1 MPRRPLAHALPLLAL
16 ALVASLSSLGCR
28 EKVAEPEAK
37 PASSNGAS
45 KGAAAASSVAP
56 VEAVKPVDG
65 PIDLKAAT
73 EGLEGQGALYADLE
87 TDHGKITC
95 KLFDDK
101 APKAV
106 ANFVGLAR
114 GKQPFKDPTT
124 RAWTKRPAY
133 DATTFHRI
141 MKGFMI
147 QGGDPTGTGTGG
159 PGYEFADEL
168 WPGAKHDRAGL
179 LSMANT
185 GPNRN
190 GMQWFITDDA
200 APHLDGDEMLAKPP
214 SYTIFGECT
223 PLDVVHKI
231 AGVPVRGEK
240 PLEKPRLTKV
250 TIRRG

>member
-1 MPRRPLAHALPLLAL
+1 MARPRPFLAL
-16 ALVASLSSLGCR
+16 AL
-28 EKVAEPEAK
+28 
-37 PASSNGAS
+37 
-45 KGAAAASSVAP
+45 AASVAP
-56 VEAVKPVDG
+56 LALVACSKIAEPDHKAATPAAVGSAGAPSGAPSAAEAIKPVDG
-65 PIDLKAAT
+65 PIALAEAT
-73 EGLEGQGALYADLE
+73 EGLAGQGALYADLE
-87 TDHGKITC
+87 TDKGKISC

-114 GKQPFKDPTT
+114 GKQPFRDPVTGK
-124 RAWTKRPAY
+124 WTKRAAY
-133 DATTFHRI
+133 DGTTFHRI

-168 WPGAKHDRAGL
+168 WQGARHDRAGQ

-185 GPNRN
+185 GPNHN

-200 APHLDGDEMLAKPP
+200 APHLDGDPELAKPP
-214 SYTIFGECT
+214 SYTIFGECS
-223 PLDVVHKI
+223 PLDVVHAI
-231 AGVPVRGEK
+231 AGVPVKGER

>member
-1 MPRRPLAHALPLLAL
+1 MRPRSLAL
-16 ALVASLSSLGCR
+16 AAPLAATLATLGACQ
-28 EKVAEPEAK
+28 KVPEPEQ
-37 PASSNGAS
+37 
-45 KGAAAASSVAP
+45 KGAAASSSAAPATAAAASQEV
-56 VEAVKPVDG
+56 VKPVDG
-65 PIDLKAAT
+65 PISLEAAT
-73 EGLEGQGALYADLE
+73 EGLAGQGALFADLE
-87 TDHGKITC
+87 TDKGKISC
-95 KLFDDK
+95 RLFDDK

-114 GKQPFKDPTT
+114 GKQPFRDPLTSK
-124 RAWTKRPAY
+124 WTKRPAY
-133 DATTFHRI
+133 DGTTFHRI

-168 WPGAKHDRAGL
+168 WQGSRHDRAGL

-185 GPNRN
+185 GPNHN

-200 APHLDGDEMLAKPP
+200 APNLDGDEMLARPP

-223 PLDVVHKI
+223 PLDVVHAI
-231 AGVPVRGEK
+231 AAVPVKGER
-240 PLEKPRLTKV
+240 PVEKPRITKI